1 MSTLRQMIDGKL
13 QQRSQQMLT
22 PMRPNSVSKTG
33 CPVLPSK

>member
-1 MSTLRQMIDGKL
+1 MVDTKL
-13 QQRSQQMLT
+13 QRHSQQMLM